1 MIPIGIYD
9 TCQNRSCK
17 QPGLTETNGRAFI
30 MRMTTTKG
38 LLTRQAV
45 LERAVALASRVGLG
59 GLTIGTL
66 AEELELSK
74 SGLFGHFR
82 SKEALQIQVLEHAAA
97 TFVESVVRPALA
109 QPRGMRL
116 RGLFERWLDW
126 SRSSPMPGGC
136 LFVAAATEL
145 DDQPGPVRDRLQQLQ
160 RDWLGVIATSFRKGI
175 EEGHFRA
182 DADADQFAHDV
193 YGAMLAYH
201 HAHRLLRDPKAEA
214 RARHAFE
221 ALVSAAQR
229 SA

>member
-1 MIPIGIYD
+1 
-9 TCQNRSCK
+9 
-17 QPGLTETNGRAFI
+17 
-30 MRMTTTKG
+30 MTTTKG
-38 LLTRQAV
+38 LITRQAV

-66 AEELELSK
+66 AHELELSK

-97 TFVESVVRPALA
+97 KFVEAVVRPALA
-109 QPRGMRL
+109 QPRGKPRL
-116 RGLFERWLDW
+116 RSLFDRWLDW
-126 SRSSPMPGGC
+126 ARSSPMPGGC
-136 LFVAAATEL
+136 LFVAAASEL

-160 RDWLGVIATSFRKGI
+160 REWLGVIATSFRKGI
-175 EEGHFRA
+175 EEGHFPA

-193 YGAMLAYH
+193 YGVMLAYH

-221 ALVSAAQR
+221 ALLT
-229 SA
+229 

>member
-1 MIPIGIYD
+1 
-9 TCQNRSCK
+9 
-17 QPGLTETNGRAFI
+17 
-30 MRMTTTKG
+30 MTTTKG
-38 LLTRQAV
+38 LVTRHAV

-66 AEELELSK
+66 ADELELSK

-97 TFVESVVRPALA
+97 KFVESVVRPALA
-109 QPRGMRL
+109 QPRGEPRL
-116 RGLFERWLDW
+116 RSLFERWLDW
-126 SRSSPMPGGC
+126 ARSSPMPGGC

-160 RDWLGVIATSFRKGI
+160 REWLGVIATSFRKGI
-175 EEGHFRA
+175 DDGHFPA
-182 DADADQFAHDV
+182 DADPDQFAHDL
-193 YGAMLAYH
+193 YGVMLAYH

-221 ALVSAAQR
+221 ALLP
-229 SA
+229 